1 MRSWRRSAPTSCPG
15 PADPKL
21 DPRAQGGAYWDDV
34 VVTRRRLR
42 TFAAALLAGAVL
54 AAASPAGARTD
65 LRRESAQEVQLV
77 PTTMTSKLG
86 GWYARR
92 RGVHL
97 YHDGQEVIYATRV
110 RPRPGRGRVQLHVEV
125 RHNGWKEI
133 LSKRFRLRRGRA
145 RIAIVP
151 MKEGWLFRV
160 SAEFEG
166 NATHAPS
173 QAPWELFR
181 FTS

>member
-1 MRSWRRSAPTSCPG
+1 MVA
-15 PADPKL
+15 AAVL
-21 DPRAQGGAYWDDV
+21 
-34 VVTRRRLR
+34 
-42 TFAAALLAGAVL
+42 AAALLASS
-54 AAASPAGARTD
+54 SPAGARPD
-65 LRRESAQEVQLV
+65 LRREAAEVQLI
-77 PTTMTSKLG
+77 PTSMTSKIG

-110 RPRPGRGRVQLHVEV
+110 RPRPGRGWVELHIEV

-133 LSKRFRLRRGRA
+133 YSKRFRLRRGRA

-166 NATHAPS
+166 NATHEPS
-173 QAPWELFR
+173 EAPWELFR